1 MRSTNLPGRPTG
13 LLVALT
19 LVALCA
25 MTAST
30 ASAAVPGVE
39 RIVATSLSNSDDK
52 GVTAECPDGKVL
64 LGGGGEISGGLGEVL
79 MDDMAPVPFEKKFT
93 VYGYEDQDGGVDYT
107 PNWTVTAYAIC
118 SSPLSGLERRVS
130 TSDTDSSDKSA
141 TVQCSSF
148 NKILLSSSGKITG
161 GLGEVGME
169 DINPLAFL
177 GTSVMAR
184 EEDPYS
190 PDWTTTAH
198 AICADPGGLGL
209 GAQVRVQSV
218 RDSSP
223 PNSATARCPLGQVL
237 VGVGG
242 RLIDPTGEAVMDD
255 IRPSADLSEVTVTA
269 YETDPYLDSWHVEA
283 VANCFTR

>member
-1 MRSTNLPGRPTG
+1 
-13 LLVALT
+13 
-19 LVALCA
+19 
-25 MTAST
+25 
-30 ASAAVPGVE
+30 
-39 RIVATSLSNSDDK
+39 
-52 GVTAECPDGKVL
+52 
-64 LGGGGEISGGLGEVL
+64 

-107 PNWTVTAYAIC
+107 PNWTVTAYAIR

-184 EEDPYS
+184 EEDPDS

-223 PNSATARCPLGQVL
+223 PTARPRDARWVRSWSASV
-237 VGVGG
+237 VGSS
-242 RLIDPTGEAVMDD
+242 T
-255 IRPSADLSEVTVTA
+255 RPARRSWTTSGPARTSA
-269 YETDPYLDSWHVEA
+269 
-283 VANCFTR
+283 R